1 MRSRYA
7 AFAAGLVDY
16 LIDTLHPEHED
27 AKLDRAVVAA
37 SFRSTVEGF
46 KFTGLRIVEA
56 DETFVDG
63 PTVTFVA
70 RLFTRGVD
78 HSFAERSLFGWVD
91 GRVLYKKGLWTRDAK
106 GGVYESAPG
115 DAEPTP

>member
-7 AFAAGLVDY
+7 AFGAGLVDY

-27 AKLDRAVVAA
+27 AKIERAVLAA
-37 SFRSTVEGF
+37 SFQSTVTGF
-46 KFTGLRIVEA
+46 KYTGLRIVEA
-56 DETFVDG
+56 DENGADG

-78 HSFAERSLFGWVD
+78 HSFAERSLFGWHE
-91 GRVLYKKGLWTRDAK
+91 GRVLYKKGLWTRDAP
-106 GGVYESAPG
+106 GGVYDE
-115 DAEPTP
+115 TP